1 MEKMKVQCS
10 NCNKVFEANN
20 VAKQFEMRAQVVE
33 MIYGEGQ
40 AFVYQC
46 PYCNTTDAKAIIELE
61 RMQNSL

>member
-46 PYCNTTDAKAIIELE
+46 PHCNTTDAKAIIELE
-61 RMQNSL
+61 RLQNNL